1 MSCNKTNL
9 VNAAIVEVCKVCE
22 NYFGTS
28 NFEPIY
34 CDGCKRWI
42 HLNCCGISEHEFNFY
57 ANNEELNT
65 VANNDYCKTCF
76 KKFTY
81 LDDCLF
87 CERLF

>member
-57 ANNEELNT
+57 VNNEDPFYCTYCVNELECT
-65 VANNDYCKTCF
+65 VGIDA
-76 KKFTY
+76 
-81 LDDCLF
+81 
-87 CERLF
+87 